1 MTMSYADV
9 LKKGIELER
18 TAAMKTFNNKPSVKL
33 NLSKMS
39 ASPKIPSDS
48 QKEDA
53 FEEVFD
59 SDSDSDVEEDGDI
72 SEDILCDDDELYDLF
87 GQE

>member
-18 TAAMKTFNNKPSVKL
+18 TTAMKTFNNKPSVKL

-39 ASPKIPSDS
+39 ESPKIPSDS
-48 QKEDA
+48 QKEDE
-53 FEEVFD
+53 FEEVF
-59 SDSDSDVEEDGDI
+59 DSDSDVEEDGDI
-72 SEDILCDDDELYDLF
+72 SEDILCDDDEIYDLF